1 MRYAKRIGVEMNEC
15 RDREQP
21 VFASGF
27 GIPIHGKN
35 PLRVQDLRSEAARY
49 LKPGA
54 KRSAAPGI
62 RFSPRITH

>member
-1 MRYAKRIGVEMNEC
+1 LRYAKRIGVEMNEC

-35 PLRVQDLRSEAARY
+35 PLRDRICAAKLRV
-49 LKPGA
+49 
-54 KRSAAPGI
+54 I
-62 RFSPRITH
+62 